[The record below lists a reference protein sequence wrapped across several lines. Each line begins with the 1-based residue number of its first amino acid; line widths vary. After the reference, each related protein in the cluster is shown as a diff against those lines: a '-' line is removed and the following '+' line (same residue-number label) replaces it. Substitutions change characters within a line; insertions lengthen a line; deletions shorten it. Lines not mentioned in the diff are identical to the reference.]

1 MLQRGNNSYN
11 IPSNKRYQPP
21 PFRAENLEILYSSR
35 ALHREDKVEHELQ
48 PFLQRLRLHI
58 DIQTSPKCSF
68 FYSAL
73 RIAFCFRSRRLIN
86 TRPAHSAVNHPQA
99 AQKRAGWLT
108 GTHSPGEF
116 ENNSINCYHISSVGV
131 GGGGNAACF
140 LYWKLQIISPFFSRS
155 VASLASYPHHSR
167 TEIYQS
173 YIEI

>member
-1 MLQRGNNSYN
+1 MCCNEVTILTVFLLIKDTSLLLFMLRTWKTS
-11 IPSNKRYQPP
+11 I
-21 PFRAENLEILYSSR
+21 A
-35 ALHREDKVEHELQ
+35 VEHCIERTRWNMNFNLS
-48 PFLQRLRLHI
+48 FRDWDCTLISKHLR
-58 DIQTSPKCSF
+58 SVPF

-73 RIAFCFRSRRLIN
+73 RIAFCFRSHRLIN

-116 ENNSINCYHISSVGV
+116 ENNSINCYHISTVGV
-131 GGGGNAACF
+131 GGGENAACF

-155 VASLASYPHHSR
+155 VASLASYPHHSS

-173 YIEI
+173 